1 MDKTSQNST
10 AMPNS
15 RLNAPSIIRKL
26 KSSLLVTML
35 LGLGLGVVGVVYLI
49 GEYRQVK
56 NNAINE
62 LTSLADLKVTQVTN
76 WYTERLEDT
85 RQIYETKLLRD
96 IAARV
101 LNNGYSS
108 ADHSNLNAWM
118 QVYQRQDDY
127 RQIALLNL
135 KGEVLLS
142 FPIGLKKF
150 SMQHGSYFD
159 TAVETGKI
167 VFADIH
173 RDIDDAGIESKHS
186 IMSFWIPVIS
196 TNATPEVLG
205 VWVLQIDPEKLL
217 YPIVGSM
224 PSKHKTA
231 ESILVGREGNSAIH
245 LSEMKNRKDTL
256 LKLKHNIEDNPD
268 FPDVA
273 AITKPEGIYETRDC
287 RGTKVIA
294 ATRKIYKTP
303 WFLVVKNTKAN
314 ILSDFYKRVLSIG
327 LMAIGILVG
336 FYFLIGY
343 LERKKDAD
351 LLLQQLSLEQDKLK
365 AAKQIAE
372 NEEKFRIIFEKS
384 ITGKSITYP
393 DNTILPNPAF
403 AAMLGYEPVEM
414 KQKWTEITHPED
426 IELTQNVIDH
436 ILSGETDL
444 ARFTKRYL
452 HRDGSII
459 WADVNTVLQRDE
471 DGKPLYF
478 ISTIQDITQQRQT
491 QQEIMKLNRVY
502 AVISQINEMV
512 VRTREESIIL
522 KEACR
527 IAVEFGNFKL
537 AWIGEVDYEAE
548 RVIPTLWA
556 GEENGY
562 LNELG
567 HISILDEP
575 LGQGPV
581 GTSVRT
587 GKHCLVNDMTQDPS
601 LEPWRESA
609 LKHGFRSTVALPI
622 IVQNKVAKVFSMA
635 SSELDFFNDSEL
647 KLLEEVT
654 NDIAYALETLEL
666 EKTRD
671 KSLKALK
678 ESEHRFRALFE
689 HLINGVSVYTPT
701 EDGKDFYIRDI
712 NPAGE
717 RITNGRREEIVGKV
731 AGEVFPGLIEKGLM
745 EVFKEVYRT
754 GTPQQSFSFNYV
766 NGKLEYWL
774 DNYVLKLDSGE
785 LVAIYED
792 ITSQINAESELKEAN
807 EYLQNLFNYASV
819 PIVVWD
825 SEYRI
830 ERFNR
835 ASEHLTQYHAEE
847 VIGQKLDILFPQG
860 SSNLSMAKMIS
871 ASRGSNWESVE
882 IPVMRKDGQ
891 IRIVLWNSAN
901 VYRSDGRSLLATMA
915 QGQDIT
921 ERINAEQ
928 EILESEARLREI
940 IDSAPFGAYTYELR
954 PDGSLVMIS
963 ANLSADRIMG
973 YPNQSLIGKTIQEAF
988 PPLANTEIPEL
999 YYKVASQ
1006 GVNLH
1011 LEKFTYHNQ
1020 ENSFEYEVHAIQ
1032 TGKNR
1037 VTAFFMDITERLKAE
1052 EAIKQLNEE
1061 LEYRVAERTIQLELA
1076 NRELEAFSYS
1086 VSHDLRSPLRGID
1099 GWSQALAE
1107 DYEENLDEQARG
1119 YIDRI
1124 RSETHRMS
1132 QLIEGMLKLAQIGKI
1147 TMVQEEVN
1155 LSDMAKRIFTRL
1167 KEEEPERSVQVD
1179 IQNDIE
1185 VRGDNNLLEIVL
1197 TNLLSNAWKFTRKK
1211 ESALIMFGKTSYSA
1225 CDAKDRRTPA
1235 PSEHEPVYFIRDNGA
1250 GFNLA
1255 YANKLFGA
1263 FQRMHKNSD
1272 FPGTGVGL
1280 ATVQRIIN
1288 RHGGRIWATAEPDLG
1303 ATFYFTLGE
1312 QK

>member
-1 MDKTSQNST
+1 MENTSYPST
-10 AMPNS
+10 AEPVSNKAAS
-15 RLNAPSIIRKL
+15 TIGKKNRTTFLTT
-26 KSSLLVTML
+26 LVL
-35 LGLGLGVVGVVYLI
+35 ALGLGIVGMIYLA
-49 GEYRQVK
+49 GELKQVDE
-56 NNAINE
+56 NARKE
-62 LTSLADLKVTQVTN
+62 LSSLADLKVTQITN
-76 WYTERLEDT
+76 WYTERTEDA
-85 RQIYETKLLRD
+85 RQIYETQLIREM
-96 IAARV
+96 AARV
-101 LNNGYSS
+101 LANGYSS
-108 ADHSNLNAWM
+108 SDHINLNAWM

-135 KGEVLLS
+135 NGEALLS
-142 FPIGLKKF
+142 FPKGLKKF
-150 SMQHGSYFD
+150 SMQHRHFFD
-159 TAVETGKI
+159 AAIETGKI
-167 VFADIH
+167 AFADIH
-173 RDIDDAGIESKHS
+173 RDIDDAGIESSHA
-186 IMSFWIPVIS
+186 IMSFWIPVIGPS
-196 TNATPEVLG
+196 ESRPVLG
-205 VWVLQIDPEKLL
+205 VWVLQIDPEKILF
-217 YPIVGSM
+217 PIVGSM
-224 PSKHKTA
+224 PAQSKTA
-231 ESILVGREGNSAIH
+231 ESILIGREKDQAIH
-245 LSEMKNRKDTL
+245 LSEMRNRKDTM
-256 LKLKHNIEDNPD
+256 LKLKHSINDYPEIPD
-268 FPDVA
+268 IL

-287 RGTKVIA
+287 QRVKVLA

-303 WFLVVKNTKAN
+303 WFLVVKNTRAN
-314 ILSDFYKRVLSIG
+314 IYSPFYMKAVSIG
-327 LMAIGILVG
+327 LTALGILVG

-351 LLLQQLSLEQDKLK
+351 WLLKQLALEHDKLI
-365 AAKQIAE
+365 AAQTIAE

-393 DNTILPNPAF
+393 DDSILPNPAF
-403 AAMLGYEPVEM
+403 AAMLGYDTEEM
-414 KQKWTEITHPED
+414 KQKWQVITYPED
-426 IELTQNVIDH
+426 ISLTQKVIDE
-436 ILSGETDL
+436 ILNGVTDH

-452 HRDGSII
+452 HKDGSIV
-459 WADVNTVLQRDE
+459 WADLNTVLQRDR
-471 DGKPLYF
+471 DGNPLYF
-478 ISTIQDITQQRQT
+478 ITTIQDITQQRQT
-491 QQEIMKLNRVY
+491 QQEIIKLNRVY

-512 VRTREESIIL
+512 VRTREESSIL
-522 KEACR
+522 MQACK
-527 IAVEFGNFKL
+527 IAVEYGNFKL
-537 AWIGEVDYEAE
+537 AWIGEVDYNNN
-548 RVIPTLWA
+548 RVIPIHWA
-556 GEENGY
+556 GAENGY
-562 LNELG
+562 LTELG

-581 GTSVRT
+581 GSSVRT
-587 GKHCLVNDMTQDPS
+587 GKHCLVNDMTSDPS
-601 LEPWRESA
+601 LEPWRQSA
-609 LKHGFRSTVALPI
+609 IKHGFKSTVAFPI
-622 IVQNKVAKVFSMA
+622 KVHNKVVKVFSMA
-635 SSELDFFNDSEL
+635 SAELDFFNESEL

-666 EKTRD
+666 EKNRNS
-671 KSLKALK
+671 SLIALK

-689 HLINGVSVYTPT
+689 HLIIGVSVYTPT
-701 EDGKDFYIRDI
+701 EDGKDFIIRDI

-717 RITNGRREEIVGKV
+717 RITNGKRDELVGKI

-745 EVFKEVYRT
+745 DVFREVYRT
-754 GTPQQSFSFNYV
+754 GKPQQCFSFNYV
-766 NGKLEYWL
+766 EGKLEYWL

-792 ITSQINAESELKEAN
+792 ITNQINAESELKETN

-825 SEYRI
+825 TEYRI

-835 ASEHLTQYHAEE
+835 ASEHLTQFTADE
-847 VIGQKLDILFPQG
+847 VIGQKLDTLFPQD

-871 ASRGSNWESVE
+871 ASRGSNWEGVE
-882 IPVMRKDGQ
+882 IPVLRKDGQ

-901 VYRSDGRSLLATMA
+901 IYQSDGHKLLATMA

-928 EILESEARLREI
+928 EILASEARLRGI
-940 IDSAPFGAYTYELR
+940 IDNAPFGAHTYEIQ

-973 YPNQSLIGKTIQEAF
+973 FPNQPLIGKPIQEAF
-988 PPLANTEIPEL
+988 PPLVETEIPEL

-1006 GVNLH
+1006 GANVH
-1011 LEKFTYHNQ
+1011 LEKFAYKSQ
-1020 ENSFEYEVHAIQ
+1020 EPYTEYEVHAMQ

-1037 VTAFFMDITERLKAE
+1037 VTAFFMDITQRRRAE
-1052 EAIKQLNEE
+1052 EAIRQLNEE

-1107 DYEENLDEQARG
+1107 DYEGSLDEQARG

-1124 RSETHRMS
+1124 RSETQRMS

-1147 TMVQEEVN
+1147 AMVQEEVD
-1155 LSDMAKRIFTRL
+1155 LSQMAKRIFTRL
-1167 KEEEPERSVQVD
+1167 KEEEPDRTVQVD

-1185 VRGDNNLLEIVL
+1185 VLGDNNLMEIVL

-1211 ESALIMFGKTSYSA
+1211 EKAHIMFGKTSYAA

-1235 PSEHEPVYFIRDNGA
+1235 PSPQEPVYFIRDNGA
-1250 GFNLA
+1250 GFNMA

-1280 ATVQRIIN
+1280 ATVQRIIT
-1288 RHGGRIWATAEPDLG
+1288 RHGGRIWVMAEPDMG